1 MTDTNELELIR
12 LAQLGDAK
20 AKNKLCK
27 MHIGFVK
34 QTAAKYSIKGL
45 DYDDIIQLCFDGLV
59 KAIDDYDLNS
69 NIHLISYAAYKMR
82 GVVTRKAGELS
93 RLKRSGV
100 TCSIEQF
107 FDITYKDDFSN
118 NERTNVFGIEHE
130 FYTDD
135 CFTML
140 EKCIELANIPER
152 SKVVMR
158 EFCNS
163 AKYDLEVTLS
173 DVGDKLNLSRERVR
187 QILKSMRSN
196 GNFKALHRQLKEM
209 VEI

>member
-27 MHIGFVK
+27 MHTGYVK
-34 QTAAKYSIKGL
+34 TVAAKYSIKGL
-45 DYDDIIQLCFDGLV
+45 DHDDVVQLCFDGLV

-69 NIHLISYAAYKMR
+69 NIHLISYAKYKMM
-82 GVVTRKAGELS
+82 GIVSRKAGEAS
-93 RLKRSGV
+93 KLKRYGNECNV
-100 TCSIEQF
+100 
-107 FDITYKDDFSN
+107 DDMFYLS
-118 NERTNVFGIEHE
+118 VEHE
-130 FYTDD
+130 FYNDD

-163 AKYDLEVTLS
+163 AKYDLGLTLS
-173 DVGDKLNLSRERVR
+173 NVGDKLNLSRERVR
-187 QILKSMRSN
+187 QILKEVRTIGS
-196 GNFKALHRQLKEM
+196 FKALHRQLKEM
-209 VEI
+209 VEL